1 MLKTVKQGEKRDIAL
16 PCLDACARGGY
27 ACIHLVHR
35 GKVNALTFKSCR
47 PGRGTERRGP

>member
-16 PCLDACARGGY
+16 PCPRCVRPRRIRVVR
-27 ACIHLVHR
+27 CTVE
-35 GKVNALTFKSCR
+35 VNALTFKSCR